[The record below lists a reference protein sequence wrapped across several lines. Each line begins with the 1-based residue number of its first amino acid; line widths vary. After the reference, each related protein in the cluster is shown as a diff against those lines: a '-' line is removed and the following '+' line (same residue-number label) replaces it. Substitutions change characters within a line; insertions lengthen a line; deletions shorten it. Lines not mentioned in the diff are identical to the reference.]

1 MHVVAQIEK
10 SIAVSIE
17 KICERREN
25 GVTSFTFVFKPN
37 FDVSRVRNS
46 PELGK
51 DTLAEADETR
61 GRRDETDKRPRW
73 LRGKKVLWL
82 GVLLFFL
89 PLSFFFFFFSFRGGS
104 TSFISIHDAASLNMH
119 REKQG
124 RDRTYLKLKS
134 TAIES
139 SRENDY
145 KSVSIDVTVT

>member
-61 GRRDETDKRPRW
+61 GRRDETDKRPR
-73 LRGKKVLWL
+73 
-82 GVLLFFL
+82 
-89 PLSFFFFFFSFRGGS
+89 
-104 TSFISIHDAASLNMH
+104 
-119 REKQG
+119 
-124 RDRTYLKLKS
+124 
-134 TAIES
+134 
-139 SRENDY
+139 
-145 KSVSIDVTVT
+145 